1 MKARNKIM
9 SLMVALILIVTVI
22 TSNGID
28 TNNIHAES
36 ITPKGTILT
45 MYGVTEETPSLLIKG
60 KLIDRETRSFVNG
73 ITLRVN
79 YYDDVRDG
87 NLVESYQIISGSQ
100 QDNNY
105 NVFTNVNAWKN
116 GIKLVE
122 IVLDQDV
129 EEDVMMPSTSGNVG
143 RINARY
149 DANGGTFINGTD
161 KHLVKSYIGGTL
173 SSFVGYEEP
182 TKENATFS
190 HWTQEKSSGLISW
203 EDQAKVIPE
212 LERGSNTINLEA
224 VWIDNTPEYDVF
236 FESNGGTPVEPLL
249 GITAGSTISEPVNIS
264 KTGFK
269 FDGWFTDSEL
279 TLPWQF
285 ATDTVQSSMT
295 LFAKWTP
302 RQYTVKFVDV
312 MNQTLV
318 EFTDLKYNASVPT
331 SYVNA
336 ISKVGHSYKVFHDQN
351 LTNVWNSQNF
361 TVTEDTVLFV
371 DYTKNDYV
379 LSFETIGGSTVE
391 PVRLKFGSLIGQ
403 SHATTKSGYT
413 FKGWFLDAGF
423 TTPVTSETVITENMT
438 IYAQWKEI
446 PIAQKVTLSFE
457 TNGGTLIPQHEF
469 QKGSLIGTEYI
480 TTKSGHTFEGW
491 FVDAGFTTP
500 VTNETIIV
508 ENMTIYAKWN
518 KNTEAVLP
526 ATGMSSTDYVFVGLA
541 IAFVGFGITFMSKRR
556 DGK

>member
-9 SLMVALILIVTVI
+9 SLMVALILMITVI
-22 TSNGID
+22 TSNGMD
-28 TNNIHAES
+28 TNSIHAES

-45 MYGVTEETPSLLIKG
+45 MYGITEETPSLLIKG

-79 YYDDVRDG
+79 YYDNVRGG

-100 QDNNY
+100 QDNNF
-105 NVFTNVNAWKN
+105 NVFANVNAWRN
-116 GIKLVE
+116 EVKLVE
-122 IVLDQDV
+122 IILDQDV
-129 EEDVMMPSTSGNVG
+129 AEDVIMPSTSGNVG

-149 DANGGTFINGTD
+149 DANGGSFTNGTD
-161 KHLVKSYIGGTL
+161 KHLVKLYIGGTL

-203 EDQAKVIPE
+203 ENQGKVIPE
-212 LERGSNTINLEA
+212 SERGSNTISLKA
-224 VWIDNTPEYDVF
+224 VWIENTTEYDVF
-236 FESNGGTPVEPLL
+236 FESNGGTAVEALL
-249 GITAGSTISEPVNIS
+249 GITAGSTISEPVNIL

-285 ATDTVQSSMT
+285 ATDTVQNTMT
-295 LFAKWTP
+295 LYAKWTP
-302 RQYTVKFVDV
+302 RQYTDKFVDV

-318 EFTDLKYNASVPT
+318 EFTDLKYDAAVPT

-336 ISKVGHSYKVFHDQN
+336 MSKVGHSYKVFHDQN

-371 DYTKNDYV
+371 DYTKNDCV
-379 LSFETIGGSTVE
+379 
-391 PVRLKFGSLIGQ
+391 
-403 SHATTKSGYT
+403 
-413 FKGWFLDAGF
+413 
-423 TTPVTSETVITENMT
+423 
-438 IYAQWKEI
+438 
-446 PIAQKVTLSFE
+446 LSFE
-457 TNGGTLIPQHEF
+457 TNGGTLIPRHEF

-491 FVDAGFTTP
+491 LLDAKFTTP
-500 VTNETIIV
+500 VTNETVIT

-518 KNTEAVLP
+518 KNTDAVLP
-526 ATGMSSTDYVFVGLA
+526 ATGMSTTSYVFIGITAVIVGLG
-541 IAFVGFGITFMSKRR
+541 VVLWSQKN
-556 DGK
+556 DDE